1 MMNTTTNANRLPSI
15 AQCLN
20 RMHELHARALRGE
33 RPTAASPMWALR
45 GYDAAAKTLRRW
57 GAMDG
62 ATVTDRG
69 RELLAAWEARYE
81 RTNASHQDA

>member
-1 MMNTTTNANRLPSI
+1 MTVTADTITDGTKRLPSV

-20 RMHELHARALRGE
+20 RMHDLHARVLGGE
-33 RPTAASPMWALR
+33 KPDGAAPLWVCR

-57 GAMDG
+57 GAMDD

-69 RELLAAWEARYE
+69 RELLAAWCARTKE
-81 RTNASHQDA
+81 TP